1 MKRLIIGL
9 ALVASLALLLASVSC
24 FFPAAELPEERVP
37 PVTITPPEIDWGGEP
52 MPPVVIPPPAESGS
66 SFWWGGGADDK
77 YQSTTVVVNTD
88 ERMIVRN
95 GDMSLVVESV
105 SEAMQ
110 AITQLA
116 TGYNGYVVSS
126 SVYGEEDEMRGWISI
141 RVPDDKFE
149 PAMAEIRELAVR
161 VESENTNS
169 QDVTEEYID
178 LEARLANA
186 EATEQEFLA
195 LLDKAEDVDD
205 ILEIYESISR
215 VRQEIEQ
222 IKGRM
227 QYLER
232 TSSMS
237 LITVYL
243 EPEFA
248 DKPPV
253 PPGWNALEIFKSAAR
268 GLVITGQVLGTIAI
282 WLLIFIPIWGT
293 ILGIILWRRHKR
305 KMRG

>member
-1 MKRLIIGL
+1 MKKLIIGL
-9 ALVASLALLLASVSC
+9 ALAVLLVPILAALSCASEAPEPAIT
-24 FFPAAELPEERVP
+24 FPGEE
-37 PVTITPPEIDWGGEP
+37 G
-52 MPPVVIPPPAESGS
+52 VVIPAPQEAPDLLWERDEKGSG
-66 SFWWGGGADDK
+66 
-77 YQSTTVVVNTD
+77 TTVLVTTD
-88 ERMIVRN
+88 ERMIVRS

-105 SEAMQ
+105 NEAMQ

-116 TGYNGYVVSS
+116 IGYNGYVVSS
-126 SVYGEEDEMRGWISI
+126 SVYGEEEDMRGWISI
-141 RVPDDKFE
+141 RIPDEKFE
-149 PAMAEIRELAVR
+149 PTLADIRGLAIR
-161 VESENTNS
+161 VEQENTNS

-186 EATEQEFLA
+186 EATEQQYLA
-195 LLDKAEDVDD
+195 LLDKADDVED
-205 ILEIYESISR
+205 ILRIYDYLSQI
-215 VRQEIEQ
+215 RQEIEQ

-237 LITVYL
+237 LISVSL
-243 EPEFA
+243 RPEFSA
-248 DKPPV
+248 QSTV
-253 PPGWNALEIFKSAAR
+253 PAGWNALEIFKSAAR

>member
-1 MKRLIIGL
+1 MKKLIIGL
-9 ALVASLALLLASVSC
+9 LLLAPLALLLASVSC
-24 FFPAAELPEERVP
+24 FAPAAEPPTTYLPPEEGWTGPQP
-37 PVTITPPEIDWGGEP
+37 PL
-52 MPPVVIPPPAESGS
+52 VIPPAQSPPGFIWDS
-66 SFWWGGGADDK
+66 GADEGK
-77 YQSTTVVVNTD
+77 GTVVLVTNED
-88 ERMIVRN
+88 IDQRMIVRSGN
-95 GDMSLVVESV
+95 MSLVAKDVTQV
-105 SEAMQ
+105 MQ

-116 TGYNGYVVSS
+116 VGHNGYVVSS
-126 SVYGEEDEMRGWISI
+126 SVSGEEEGMRGWIAI

-149 PAMAEIRELAVR
+149 QALAEIRGLAVR
-161 VESENTNS
+161 VEEESTSS

-195 LLDKAEDVDD
+195 LLDKAQDVDD
-205 ILEIYESISR
+205 ILEIYESLSR

-237 LITVYL
+237 LISVSL
-243 EPEFA
+243 RPEFSE
-248 DKPPV
+248 KPPV
-253 PPGWNALEIFKSAAR
+253 PPGWNALAIFKSAAR

-293 ILGIILWRRHKR
+293 ALGIILWRLHKR
-305 KMRG
+305 RVRG